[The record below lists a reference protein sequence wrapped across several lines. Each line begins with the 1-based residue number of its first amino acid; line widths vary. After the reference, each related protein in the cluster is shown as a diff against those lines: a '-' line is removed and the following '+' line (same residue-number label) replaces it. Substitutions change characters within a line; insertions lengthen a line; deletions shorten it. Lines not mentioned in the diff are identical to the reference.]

1 MTKSVRKAVMTHSKL
16 QNKNNKDKTL
26 KNWMIF
32 KKQKKKCVKILRN
45 VKRKYLSNF
54 NIKYITNKMQLW

>member
-1 MTKSVRKAVMTHSKL
+1 MNKSVRKAVMTHSKL

-32 KKQKKKCVKILRN
+32 KKQKKKMC
-45 VKRKYLSNF
+45 
-54 NIKYITNKMQLW
+54 